1 MLDVEFGQGYSKEK
15 FADFLIYQKKT
26 SLWSIAPTC
35 LLLGLCPLFFI
46 CLLDFLPLDDID
58 KGLTGKNWVH
68 LVTLG
73 LGASYCSAM
82 FYFRFQYLIP
92 NTSLRL
98 TYHVI
103 AGSMLPLSVCLT
115 CVVIETTMIFPIPFA
130 AVVSSSV
137 GLPCMLFTYAWFI
150 RLDLLKL
157 KAQVIDLLTTMGI
170 SFTILALHEAIGVFY
185 TSVDGNQW
193 AQSAVAMILPVLKFV
208 FRSFYGS
215 YFKDKAEG
223 YATGLMTFEV
233 ELFNTLY
240 TSIFMQSA
248 TNPIVMMS
256 LISVDVFEN
265 VSFLY
270 RMNKLGNEL
279 SKINTR
285 GTTKH
290 TFLRRVLFRT
300 ELVVLVEFIE
310 VLTPLIYGI
319 HLVLLRHAPNLQYFP
334 AFASLSDAEFYES
347 MENLVVLASFEFV
360 SLVSLII
367 TLKYRYDLPLLHQIG
382 FFVDKHRGL
391 IFTTTCMWLAIALA
405 TPCLHVGNDYSF
417 NFAKPNFKIIYDFE

>member
-1 MLDVEFGQGYSKEK
+1 
-15 FADFLIYQKKT
+15 
-26 SLWSIAPTC
+26 
-35 LLLGLCPLFFI
+35 
-46 CLLDFLPLDDID
+46 
-58 KGLTGKNWVH
+58 
-68 LVTLG
+68 
-73 LGASYCSAM
+73 
-82 FYFRFQYLIP
+82 
-92 NTSLRL
+92 
-98 TYHVI
+98 
-103 AGSMLPLSVCLT
+103 
-115 CVVIETTMIFPIPFA
+115 
-130 AVVSSSV
+130 
-137 GLPCMLFTYAWFI
+137 
-150 RLDLLKL
+150 
-157 KAQVIDLLTTMGI
+157 MGI

-240 TSIFMQSA
+240 TSIF
-248 TNPIVMMS
+248 
-256 LISVDVFEN
+256 
-265 VSFLY
+265 SFLY
-270 RMNKLGNEL
+270 RMNRLGNEL

-310 VLTPLIYGI
+310 FLTPLIYGI

-334 AFASLSDAEFYES
+334 AFASLS
-347 MENLVVLASFEFV
+347 VLASFEFV

-367 TLKYRYDLPLLHQIG
+367 TLKHRYNLPLLHQIG
-382 FFVDKHRGL
+382 FFADKHRGL
-391 IFTTTCMWLAIALA
+391 IFTT
-405 TPCLHVGNDYSF
+405 PCT
-417 NFAKPNFKIIYDFE
+417 